1 VPGRRSI
8 GGRTNNWLQTNMR
21 LHSVWPTSRAGHRVP
36 TEYFILANLREQ
48 GAIIGRL
55 AGHPIADTVVD
66 TSGLRYHFVG
76 VAPRDRSGRF
86 DVEALRAGE
95 WIVQPGLVYAVDGQ
109 APPSKPP
116 RRGRGQ
122 HRS

>member
-1 VPGRRSI
+1 
-8 GGRTNNWLQTNMR
+8 MR
-21 LHSVWPTSRAGHRVP
+21 LHSVWLTSRESRRVP
-36 TEYFILANLREQ
+36 TEYFVLANLREQ

-66 TSGLRYHFVG
+66 ARGRRYHFVG
-76 VAPRDRSGRF
+76 VATRDASGRF

-95 WIVQPGLVYAVDGQ
+95 WIVQPGLVYAVDGEV
-109 APPSKPP
+109 
-116 RRGRGQ
+116 RRPLSELALRIRSR